1 MPHHAPNSPPPDVG
15 ISCDDEEY
23 LLSGDEAALA
33 AALALMTGFGHGCC
47 AAHRGPMAARVAEAL
62 GSLAHA
68 MQGPSLSPGMQT
80 LLLRLRARWAA
91 LAAHAQH
98 SRAQEPATP
107 LTPDVLWHAPLE
119 TLQ

>member
-1 MPHHAPNSPPPDVG
+1 MPHHAPLSSPPDVG

-47 AAHRGPMAARVAEAL
+47 PAHRAPMAARVAEAL
-62 GSLAHA
+62 GTLTHA
-68 MQGPSLSPGMQT
+68 MQGPRLSPGMQA
-80 LLLRLRARWAA
+80 LLLRLRSRWAA
-91 LAAHAQH
+91 LAVPAQQA
-98 SRAQEPATP
+98 RPMEPASP
-107 LTPDVLWHAPLE
+107 LNPDVLWHAPLE